1 MGVTIR
7 KDKHYR
13 NRFIVDIKAYGRR
26 KASSF
31 HSREEASTFAR
42 AAKKLLAK
50 GRFQFEEDEEH
61 DSQDMTVAEYFRQ
74 FRQEYL
80 AAGVRE
86 STRVSYDGNFNL
98 HILPELGKFPL
109 CDLERKRS
117 KEVCWVSYFKR
128 PCEGVYPD
136 RSF

>member
-7 KDKHYR
+7 KDKRYR

-42 AAKKLLAK
+42 AAKKLLANGK
-50 GRFQFEEDEEH
+50 FQFEEDEEY
-61 DSQDMTVAEYFRQ
+61 DSGDMTVAEYYQQ
-74 FRQEYL
+74 FSQEYL

-86 STRVSYDGNFNL
+86 STKK
-98 HILPELGKFPL
+98 ILT
-109 CDLERKRS
+109 CRTIS
-117 KEVCWVSYFKR
+117 A
-128 PCEGVYPD
+128 
-136 RSF
+136 